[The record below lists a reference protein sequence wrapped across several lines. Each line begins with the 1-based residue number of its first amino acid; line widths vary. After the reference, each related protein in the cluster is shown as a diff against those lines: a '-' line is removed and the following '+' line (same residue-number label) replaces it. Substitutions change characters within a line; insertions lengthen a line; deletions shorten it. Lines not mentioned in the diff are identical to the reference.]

1 MDYNEIAKIF
11 NEQGWKLNHILI
23 VFAIGI
29 IAFSIQTIEKN
40 ITYNYTL
47 PLYISWGAFSIT
59 FILGFIR
66 FHIMQK
72 AITLQA
78 KKMYDYTVKK
88 KEVPLTTDSIQK
100 KSHQSHILYLI
111 MFISFFIGLVSFAIF
126 KLNNIQ

>member
-29 IAFSIQTIEKN
+29 IAFSIQTLEKN

-47 PLYISWGAFSIT
+47 LLYISWGAFSIT

-88 KEVPLTTDSIQK
+88 KEVPLTTDSI
-100 KSHQSHILYLI
+100 
-111 MFISFFIGLVSFAIF
+111 
-126 KLNNIQ
+126 